1 MDLHYKREALV
12 GSIVLVG
19 AAIFVVGTMWLGGK
33 SFGQDNLVPVRF
45 TDIGNV
51 KSSTPVKVSGVQVGK
66 VDRIVFEGV
75 GSVRVDLALTQPVQ
89 LQRDAS
95 ATIEAVGVLGD
106 VEIVLDPGTDTVPLE
121 PGAYL
126 EGLTAPGMGGMV
138 NELGDQARAV
148 MVGAQALLNQ
158 RMADDLHQ
166 TLKSMQRL
174 MSVYADTRTGP
185 TAEMTRLM
193 VSLQSVSA
201 RLDSTLAS
209 PALDRTMQN
218 MDSATAGL
226 TRLTTQLTTT
236 TARMDTLVRNINAGK
251 GTLGQVATNPALYDQ
266 LTATLQSMQA
276 LLDSIQAKPGK
287 LTVQVKMF

>member
-12 GSIVLVG
+12 GSIVLAG
-19 AAIFVVGTMWLGGK
+19 AAVFVVGTMWLGGK

-45 TDIGNV
+45 TDIGNL

-75 GSVRVDLALTQPVQ
+75 GSVRVDLALTQEVP

-106 VEIVLDPGTDTVPLE
+106 VEIVLNPGSDSVPLA

-126 EGLTAPGMGGMV
+126 AGLTASGMGGMV

-148 MVGAQALLNQ
+148 MVGAQAVLNQ
-158 RMADDLHQ
+158 RTADDLHE
-166 TLKSMQRL
+166 TLKAMQRL
-174 MSVYADTRTGP
+174 MLVYADTRTGP
-185 TAEMTRLM
+185 TAEMTKLM
-193 VSLQSVSA
+193 VSLQGVSA

-209 PALDRTMQN
+209 PALARSFEH

-226 TRLTTQLTTT
+226 NDLTRRLATT
-236 TARMDTLVRNINAGK
+236 TARMDTLVANINAGK

-266 LTATLQSMQA
+266 LNATLKSMQA
-276 LLDSIQAKPGK
+276 LLDSVQAKPGK

>member
-75 GSVRVDLALTQPVQ
+75 GSVRVDLALTQPVR

-106 VEIVLDPGTDTVPLE
+106 VEIVLDPGTDSVPLA
-121 PGAYL
+121 PGDYL
-126 EGLTAPGMGGMV
+126 QGLTAPGMGGMV

-166 TLKSMQRL
+166 TLKAMQRL

-266 LTATLQSMQA
+266 LTATLRSMQG
-276 LLDSIQAKPGK
+276 LLDSIEAKPGK

>member
-12 GSIVLVG
+12 GSIVLAG
-19 AAIFVVGTMWLGGK
+19 AAVFVVGTMWLGGK
-33 SFGQDNLVPVRF
+33 SFGREDLIPVRF
-45 TDIGNV
+45 TNIGNV

-66 VDRIVFEGV
+66 VDRIVFESV
-75 GSVRVDLALTQPVQ
+75 GSVRVELALTQHIPLAQ
-89 LQRDAS
+89 DAS

-106 VEIVLDPGTDTVPLE
+106 VEIVLDPGTDSVSLAAGE
-121 PGAYL
+121 IL
-126 EGLTAPGMGGMV
+126 EGRAAAGMEGMV
-138 NELGDQARAV
+138 NELGEQARTV

-166 TLKSMQRL
+166 TLKAMERL

-193 VSLQSVSA
+193 VSMESVSA
-201 RLDSTLAS
+201 RLDSTLAN
-209 PALDRTMQN
+209 PALGHTIEN

-226 TRLTTQLTTT
+226 TRLTNQLTAT
-236 TARMDTLVRNINAGK
+236 TARMDTLVLNMNAGK
-251 GTLGQVATNPALYDQ
+251 GTMGQLATNPALYDQ
-266 LTATLQSMQA
+266 LTATMKSMQA
-276 LLDSIQAKPGK
+276 LIDSIQAKPGK